1 MTIGW
6 NEENI
11 GKEEN
16 HSAALKWTPTERDTK
31 ANPQRDLHCFP
42 QIKP

>member
-11 GKEEN
+11 GKKEN
-16 HSAALKWTPTERDTK
+16 HSAALKWTQQKETPRQSPK
-31 ANPQRDLHCFP
+31 GISIVYP
-42 QIKP
+42 K